1 MTTHQTNG
9 HALLTLLEQWL
20 HAKEGEHFEFK
31 EARNE
36 YSFDK
41 LATYCCALANEGG
54 GRIILGVSDKRPR
67 KVVGSLAF
75 PQPEETRRS
84 LCEKL
89 RLRIDFQEIVHP
101 NGRVLVFEVPSRPVG
116 IPMKYDGVY
125 WSRENDSLVPINEER
140 LRDIFNESG
149 HDFSADICPSATLAD
164 LEQSAIDD
172 FRKRWTA
179 KSGNEALNRLAP
191 EQLLRDVEAV
201 TDSGVTFAALI
212 LFGTRQALRKH
223 LAQSELVFEYRS
235 SDESGPA
242 QQRKEYQ
249 SGFFTYY
256 DDLWNTINLRN
267 DLQHYQNGF
276 FVLDIPT
283 FDERSVREAVL
294 NAVSHRDY
302 RLGSNIFVRQYSR
315 RIIIESPG
323 GFPAGITPENVLDR
337 QYPRNRRIA
346 EIFARCGLVERA
358 GQGMNLIFEQAIRK
372 GKLPPDFTGSDKYQ
386 LYLTLQGQVRDEGF
400 IRFIETIVE
409 QQAYV
414 FSAHDL
420 LIIDFVHRGLPI
432 PDSLDSRVPVLVEHG
447 ILEKSGKGRGTKYIL
462 SRQFYRSLGKAGV
475 YTRKRGLDK
484 ETNKALLLKHV
495 TDNGKIGSPMKD
507 LLEVLPAL
515 SRRQIQRLLDA
526 LEGEGMIE
534 LRGKTKAGLWFP
546 KAKPSKKDLHR

>member
-1 MTTHQTNG
+1 MPVNRTDSSS
-9 HALLTLLEQWL
+9 LLALLEQWL
-20 HAKEGEHFEFK
+20 AAKEGEHFEFK

-41 LATYCCALANEGG
+41 LSTYCCALANEGG
-54 GRIILGVSDKRPR
+54 GMIILGVTDKRPR
-67 KVVGSLAF
+67 KVVGSQAF

-84 LCEKL
+84 LSEKL
-89 RLRIDFQEIVHP
+89 RLRVDFQEIRHP
-101 NGRVLVFEVPSRPVG
+101 NGRVLVFEVPTRPIG
-116 IPMKYDGVY
+116 IPIKYDGVY

-149 HDFSADICPSATLAD
+149 HDFSADICPSVTPAD
-164 LEQSAIDD
+164 LEQSAIED
-172 FRKRWTA
+172 FRKRWIA
-179 KSGNEALNRLAP
+179 KSGNETLNRLAP

-223 LAQSELVFEYRS
+223 LAQSEVVFEYRS

-249 SGFFTYY
+249 SGFFTFY
-256 DDLWNTINLRN
+256 DDLWSTINLRN

-302 RLGSNIFVRQYSR
+302 RLGSNVFVRQYPR
-315 RIIIESPG
+315 RILIESPG
-323 GFPAGITPENVLDR
+323 GFPAGITPENVIDR

-346 EIFARCGLVERA
+346 DIFARCGLVERA

-386 LYLTLQGQVRDEGF
+386 LYLTLHGQVRDEGF

-409 QQAYV
+409 QQSYT

-420 LIIDFVHRGLPI
+420 LIVDFVHRGLPI
-432 PDSLDSRVPVLVEHG
+432 PDSLAPRVPVLVEHG

-462 SRQFYRSLGKAGV
+462 SRQFYHSLGKAGV
-475 YTRKRGLDK
+475 YTRKRGLDR
-484 ETNKALLLKHV
+484 ETNKHLLLKHI
-495 TDNGKIGSPMKD
+495 TENAKAGSKMEE
-507 LLEVLPAL
+507 LVQVLPAL
-515 SRRQIQRLLDA
+515 SRAQIVRLLNELKSEDMIR
-526 LEGEGMIE
+526 LVGER
-534 LRGKTKAGLWFP
+534 RGARWFP
-546 KAKPSKKDLHR
+546 AKKNESRKSL